1 MNKKFSTLMAG
12 FLLAGSAFNVTLAS
26 NPLKEGLF
34 QVAEPAEKLEG
45 GYYFLVQGDQWAYGF
60 EKIPEKAGYVKPIY
74 TALDNDELDT
84 REEFDN
90 YLWSVKEIELQDK
103 TGSAD
108 KKYGYVLVNK
118 ATGKRL
124 IINRTPATGAAD
136 GNTHITVDTNGN
148 DDATIAESD
157 SSAYV
162 IFRATDASGD
172 KYLKYD
178 GSGQKMTAGNLTNA
192 FIYMNGS
199 ELVNGYGQW
208 NESRKFK
215 FYKYVDEEMDF
226 GDLDELYNSVGFNFE
241 IPGEDEV
248 VNLFAQ
254 EGVPVKAIQVIEN
267 VFNKSEAETDYDHG
281 FPAGIYFVTETP
293 DDYPNWSDV
302 PQDYW
307 YDYLLKCTFIA
318 IDPATNGMNAGA
330 RASGKGFEL
339 TEVSGYDLIKYMGDE
354 NSNDWSK
361 NDEVSVYNACF
372 KVFRNSDGIF
382 SVNVNTKFRYLA
394 KATDSEQKA
403 FFVEDS
409 GEVSLGIVN
418 ESDDHNHV
426 LATNPTGEEG
436 LYKFTFK
443 FTEMNAVNP
452 ITLLNEKGK
461 PAVYTMQFVGDEN
474 IDGKYLFVP
483 AYEVYGQDVMY
494 AKGAAFIDRMMP
506 ENQFTITKVDGNSIT
521 FTNRANHDIEF
532 TAKLFSK
539 GNGTYTLA
547 MPKDDWS
554 NHAFQNIDVNNSMDM
569 EVNPFTRHLHNCVVK
584 LDAVEPEKFYGT
596 WNVEDGTQVTMWF
609 ARDDA
614 YTSNKLYIFRP
625 NNENDYDLHVTP
637 TQAEALQ
644 FQLVKEKDSTVI
656 TLPYVYKVSDTQTST
671 FSKGDSLAYYT
682 YRLQSYR
689 DGALQNKYLT
699 YSCGEYRLKNLPFTP
714 DTRFIIKDNVD
725 GSVSIIEAQMNSSD
739 RPWEAYNSNEQIV
752 INKWEYEWWKESQD
766 FIKYYE
772 KEKVVRG
779 AMKQDLK
786 ANNVKTYL
794 TVEAAEESL
803 DANTT
808 YVNLSS
814 HLGNY
819 ITMNDERDAIVSSNE
834 PMTLRLFAT
843 DTKKV
848 TPSFYITTGWNEND
862 HSRMFLFNPEDSVNY
877 NVATGQYDKV
887 YQWAEGFNK
896 ALFKQA
902 AFYENSLDT
911 IVTDV
916 KGKQAIVAVNADN
929 NKKVLGGLD
938 RFKFQIVKAEDEDN
952 LYNIRQNGYYLVN
965 INGQLAFTT
974 KYDRK
979 LAMKVAVDNTTAPT
993 ANETI
998 SAGNVVVA
1006 GTNGAVVVKGAEGK
1020 NVIVSTILGKVV
1032 ANEVVSSDNAQI
1044 AAPAGIV
1051 VVSVDGESFKVV
1063 VK

>member
-1 MNKKFSTLMAG
+1 MNKKVLTLCAS
-12 FLLAGSAFNVTLAS
+12 LLLGGGMLNSIL
-26 NPLKEGLF
+26 
-34 QVAEPAEKLEG
+34 AEKLSQVAKEVISASDFKKG
-45 GYYFLVQGDQWAYGF
+45 GTFFFVMNDQWAYGF
-60 EKIPEKAGYVKPIY
+60 NKDGVNENPDLVTETVAD
-74 TALDNDELDT
+74 LNNDELDV
-84 REEFDN
+84 REDFSN
-90 YLWSVKEIELQDK
+90 YLWNVKEIELQSK
-103 TGSAD
+103 TDPTAT
-108 KKYGYVLVNK
+108 KEYGYVLTNV

-124 IINRTPATGAAD
+124 IFEEVDTDGDGITDSFSIDLDKKGDSDIEETDKESYFYFRNVSTSPATNYVKYDA
-136 GNTHITVDTNGN
+136 NGQI
-148 DDATIAESD
+148 ATPGFLAKGVLRLKDENLVKD
-157 SSAYV
+157 NGSAY
-162 IFRATDASGD
+162 T
-172 KYLKYD
+172 
-178 GSGQKMTAGNLTNA
+178 
-192 FIYMNGS
+192 
-199 ELVNGYGQW
+199 
-208 NESRKFK
+208 FK
-215 FYKYVDEEMDF
+215 FYKYSDEQMDW

-241 IPGEDEV
+241 IPGEDDV
-248 VNLFAQ
+248 TNIFAQ
-254 EGVPVKAIQVIEN
+254 AGKPIKALEVKEN
-267 VFNKSEAETDYDHG
+267 VFEPKSQAEKDYNHG

-293 DDYPNWSDV
+293 EDYGSWSNV
-302 PQDYW
+302 PEDQW

-318 IDPATNGMNAGA
+318 IDPATNGMNAST
-330 RASGKGFEL
+330 RAGGTGFEL

-372 KVFRNSDGIF
+372 KVYRNEDGAF
-382 SVNVNTKFRYLA
+382 SVNVKEKFRYLA

-426 LATNPTGEEG
+426 LATSPTGKEG

-452 ITLLNEKGK
+452 ISLLNEKGK
-461 PAVYTMQFVGDEN
+461 AAVYTMQFVGNEN
-474 IDGKYLFVP
+474 LDGKYLYAP
-483 AYEVYGQDVMY
+483 AYQVYDQNALY

-506 ENQFTITKVDGNSIT
+506 ETQFTITKVDGNNIT
-521 FTNRANHDIEF
+521 FTNRANHEITF

-539 GNGTYTLA
+539 GNNTYTLA
-547 MPKDDWS
+547 LPKDDNTEW
-554 NHAFQNIDVNNSMDM
+554 FRNIDVNNAGDM
-569 EVNPFTRHLHNCVVK
+569 EVNPFVWNLHNLVVK
-584 LDAVEPEKFYGT
+584 LESVEPEKFYGT

-625 NNENDYDLHVTP
+625 NDANDYDLHVTP

-682 YRLQSYR
+682 YRMQSYR
-689 DGALQNKYLT
+689 DGALQNAYLT
-699 YSCGEYRLKNLPFTP
+699 YSGNQYKLINKFI

-725 GSVSIIEAQMNSSD
+725 GSVSIIEVED
-739 RPWEAYNSNEQIV
+739 KDAYNSNKQIV
-752 INKWEYEWWKESQD
+752 INKWDNEWWKSDD
-766 FIKYYE
+766 FVKFYE
-772 KEKVVRG
+772 KEIVVKG

-819 ITMNDERDAIVSSNE
+819 ITMNDERDAIVSSSE

-887 YQWAEGFNK
+887 YQWNEGLNK

-902 AFYENSLDT
+902 AFYGNSLDT

-916 KGKQAIVAVNADN
+916 KGKQAVVAVNADN

-993 ANETI
+993 ANEEI
-998 SAGNVVVA
+998 SANNVVVA
-1006 GTNGAVVVKGAEGK
+1006 GVDGAVVVKGAEGK

-1032 ANEVVSSDNAQI
+1032 ANEVVSSDNATI

>member
-1 MNKKFSTLMAG
+1 MNKKFITLCAG
-12 FLLAGSAFNVTLAS
+12 LLLGGSML
-26 NPLKEGLF
+26 NPVL
-34 QVAEPAEKLEG
+34 AEKLSQVCKEAATELKSG
-45 GYYFLVQGDQWAYGF
+45 ETYFFVMEDQWAYGF
-60 EKIPEKAGYVKPIY
+60 NQDQVTEKGIWVKETVATIA
-74 TALDNDELDT
+74 TDDLDE

-90 YLWSVKEIELQDK
+90 YLWTVKEIELQDQ
-103 TGSAD
+103 TTPST
-108 KKYGYVLVNK
+108 KKYGYILTNK

-124 IINRTPATGAAD
+124 IFD
-136 GNTHITVDTNGN
+136 KVDTDGDGTPDDFSVDLCTKDDDIKDTDNSGYFYFRSNGG
-148 DDATIAESD
+148 SD
-157 SSAYV
+157 YQ
-162 IFRATDASGD
+162 R
-172 KYLKYD
+172 YD
-178 GSGQKMTAGNLTNA
+178 GTGQTATPGFLQRGVLRLNRE
-192 FIYMNGS
+192 
-199 ELVNGYGQW
+199 ELMKDTGW
-208 NESRKFK
+208 NYTFK
-215 FYKYVDEEMDF
+215 FYKYSDEQMDW

-241 IPGEDEV
+241 IISNGDDV
-248 VNLFAQ
+248 TNIFAQ
-254 EGVPVKAIQVIEN
+254 AGKPIKALEVKEN
-267 VFNKSEAETDYDHG
+267 VFEPKSQAETDYDHG

-293 DDYPNWSDV
+293 EDYGSWSNV
-302 PQDYW
+302 PEDKW

-318 IDPATNGMNAGA
+318 IDPATNGMNAGD

-372 KVFRNSDGIF
+372 KVFRNSEGKF
-382 SVNVNTKFRYLA
+382 SINVNTKFRYLA

-403 FFVEDS
+403 FFVEDK
-409 GEVSLGIVN
+409 GEVSLAVVSETDN
-418 ESDDHNHV
+418 HNKV
-426 LATNPTGEEG
+426 LATSLTGKNG
-436 LYKFTFK
+436 TAYTFK
-443 FTEMNAVNP
+443 FTEMNAANP
-452 ITLLNEKGK
+452 ISLLNEKGK
-461 PAVYTMQFVGDEN
+461 AAVYTMQFVGNEN
-474 IDGKYLFVP
+474 LDGKYLYAP
-483 AYEVYGQDVMY
+483 AYQVYDQNALY

-506 ENQFTITKVDGNSIT
+506 ETQFTITKVDGNNIT
-521 FTNRANHDIEF
+521 FTNRANHEITF

-539 GNGTYTLA
+539 GNNTYTLA
-547 MPKDDWS
+547 LPKDDNTEW
-554 NHAFQNIDVNNSMDM
+554 FRNIDVNNAGDM
-569 EVNPFTRHLHNCVVK
+569 EVNPFVWNLHNLVVK
-584 LDAVEPEKFYGT
+584 LESVEPEKFYGT

-625 NNENDYDLHVTP
+625 NDANDYDLHVTP

-682 YRLQSYR
+682 YRMQSYR
-689 DGALQNKYLT
+689 DGALQNAYLT
-699 YSCGEYRLKNLPFTP
+699 YSGNQYKLINKFI

-725 GSVSIIEAQMNSSD
+725 GSVSIIEVED
-739 RPWEAYNSNEQIV
+739 KDAYNSNKQIV
-752 INKWEYEWWKESQD
+752 INKWDNEWWKSDD
-766 FIKYYE
+766 FVKFYE
-772 KEKVVRG
+772 KEIVVKG

-819 ITMNDERDAIVSSNE
+819 ITMNDERDAIVSSSE

-887 YQWAEGFNK
+887 YQWNEGLNK

-902 AFYENSLDT
+902 AFYGNSLDT

-916 KGKQAIVAVNADN
+916 KGKQAVVAVNADN

-993 ANETI
+993 ANENI
-998 SAGNVVVA
+998 AADNVVVA
-1006 GTNGAVVVKGAEGK
+1006 GVNGAVVVKGAEGK

-1044 AAPAGIV
+1044 TAPAGIV
-1051 VVSVDGESFKVV
+1051 VVSVDGESFKVA

>member
-1 MNKKFSTLMAG
+1 MNKKFSTLMASL
-12 FLLAGSAFNVTLAS
+12 LLAGGVLSFASAST
-26 NPLKEGLF
+26 PLKEGIH
-34 QVAEPAEKLEG
+34 QVINTPAEKLDG
-45 GYYFLVQGDQWAYGF
+45 GYYFFVQNDQYAYGF
-60 EKIPEKAGYVKPIY
+60 KPVPEKKGQVTGSTIAI
-74 TALDNDELDT
+74 TSDEMLT
-84 REEFDN
+84 REEFDY
-90 YLWSVKEIELQDK
+90 YLWSVQEIELQDK
-103 TGSAD
+103 TDPNAPA
-108 KKYGYVLVNK
+108 KYGYVLTNK
-118 ATGKRL
+118 GTGKRL
-124 IINRTPATGAAD
+124 IFD
-136 GNTHITVDTNGN
+136 GVDTDGVPTTFEDFTLDLNEEG
-148 DDATIAESD
+148 DDGIDKTNAKSYI
-157 SSAYV
+157 Y
-162 IFRATDASGD
+162 FKKNASQT
-172 KYLKYD
+172 YLKYD
-178 GSGQKMTAGNLTNA
+178 ANGNAAAPGVLTKGVI
-192 FIYMNGS
+192 FLNGNEMVLS
-199 ELVNGYGQW
+199 NGTD
-208 NESRKFK
+208 NKFN
-215 FYKYVDEEMDF
+215 FYKYVNEEMDF

-254 EGVPVKAIQVIEN
+254 EGVPVKALTV
-267 VFNKSEAETDYDHG
+267 NKDVHKSTAEDEYG
-281 FPAGIYFVTETP
+281 FPSGIYFVTETP
-293 DDYPNWSDV
+293 EDYGSWSNV
-302 PQDYW
+302 PEDQW

-318 IDPATNGMNAGA
+318 IDPATNGMNAGD

-372 KVFRNSDGIF
+372 KVYRNEAGAF
-382 SVNVNTKFRYLA
+382 SVNVKEKFRYLA

-426 LATNPTGEEG
+426 LATSPTGKEG
-436 LYKFTFK
+436 SYKFTFK

-452 ITLLNEKGK
+452 ISLLNEKGK
-461 PAVYTMQFVGDEN
+461 AAVYTMQFVGNEN
-474 IDGKYLFVP
+474 LDGKYLYAP
-483 AYEVYGQDVMY
+483 AYQVHNQDVLY

-506 ENQFTITKVDGNSIT
+506 ETQFTITKVDGNNIT
-521 FTNRANHDIEF
+521 FTNRANHEITF

-539 GNGTYTLA
+539 GNNTYTLA
-547 MPKDDWS
+547 LPKNDA
-554 NHAFQNIDVNNSMDM
+554 NEMFHNIDVNNAGDM
-569 EVNPFTRHLHNCVVK
+569 EVNPFVWNLHNLVVK
-584 LDAVEPEKFYGT
+584 LESVEPEKFYGT

-625 NNENDYDLHVTP
+625 NDANDYDLHVTP

-682 YRLQSYR
+682 YRMQSYR
-689 DGALQNKYLT
+689 DGALQNAYLT
-699 YSCGEYRLKNLPFTP
+699 YSGNQYKLINKFI

-725 GSVSIIEAQMNSSD
+725 GSVSIIEVED
-739 RPWEAYNSNEQIV
+739 KDAYNSNKQIV
-752 INKWEYEWWKESQD
+752 INKWDNEWWKSDD
-766 FIKYYE
+766 FVKFYE
-772 KEKVVRG
+772 KEIVVKG

-819 ITMNDERDAIVSSNE
+819 ITMNDERDAIVSSSE

-887 YQWAEGFNK
+887 YQWNEGLNK

-902 AFYENSLDT
+902 AFYGNSLDT
-911 IVTDV
+911 IVTNV
-916 KGKQAIVAVNADN
+916 KGKQAVVAVNADN

-993 ANETI
+993 ANEEI
-998 SAGNVVVA
+998 SANNVVVA
-1006 GTNGAVVVKGAEGK
+1006 GVDGAVVVKGAEGK

-1032 ANEVVSSDNAQI
+1032 ANEVVSSDNATI

>member
-1 MNKKFSTLMAG
+1 MNKKFSTLMASL
-12 FLLAGSAFNVTLAS
+12 LLAGGVLSFASAST
-26 NPLKEGLF
+26 PLKEGIH
-34 QVAEPAEKLEG
+34 QVINTPAEKLDG
-45 GYYFLVQGDQWAYGF
+45 GYYFFVQNDQYAYGF
-60 EKIPEKAGYVKPIY
+60 KPVPEKKGQVTGSTIAI
-74 TALDNDELDT
+74 TSDEMLT
-84 REEFDN
+84 REEFDY
-90 YLWSVKEIELQDK
+90 YLWSVQEIELQDK
-103 TGSAD
+103 TDPNAPA
-108 KKYGYVLVNK
+108 KYGYVLTNK
-118 ATGKRL
+118 GTGKRL
-124 IINRTPATGAAD
+124 IFD
-136 GNTHITVDTNGN
+136 GVDTDGVPTTFEDFTLDLNEEG
-148 DDATIAESD
+148 DDGIDKTNAKSYI
-157 SSAYV
+157 Y
-162 IFRATDASGD
+162 FKKNASQT
-172 KYLKYD
+172 YLKYD
-178 GSGQKMTAGNLTNA
+178 ANGNAAAPGVLTKGVI
-192 FIYMNGS
+192 FLNGNEMVLS
-199 ELVNGYGQW
+199 NGTD
-208 NESRKFK
+208 NKFN
-215 FYKYVDEEMDF
+215 FYKYVNEEMDF

-254 EGVPVKAIQVIEN
+254 EGVPVKALTV
-267 VFNKSEAETDYDHG
+267 NKDVHKSTAEDEYG
-281 FPAGIYFVTETP
+281 FPSGIYFVTETP
-293 DDYPNWSDV
+293 EDYGSWSNV
-302 PQDYW
+302 PEDQW

-318 IDPATNGMNAGA
+318 IDPATNGMNAGD

-372 KVFRNSDGIF
+372 KVYRNEAGAF
-382 SVNVNTKFRYLA
+382 SVNVKEKFRYLA

-426 LATNPTGEEG
+426 LATSPTGKEG
-436 LYKFTFK
+436 SYKFTFK

-452 ITLLNEKGK
+452 ISLLNEKGK
-461 PAVYTMQFVGDEN
+461 AAVYTMQFVGNEN
-474 IDGKYLFVP
+474 LDGKYLYAP
-483 AYEVYGQDVMY
+483 AYQVHNQDVLY

-506 ENQFTITKVDGNSIT
+506 ETQFTITKVDGNNIT
-521 FTNRANHDIEF
+521 FTNRANHEITF

-539 GNGTYTLA
+539 GNNTYTLA
-547 MPKDDWS
+547 LPKNDA
-554 NHAFQNIDVNNSMDM
+554 NEMFHNIDVNNAGDM
-569 EVNPFTRHLHNCVVK
+569 EVNPFVWNLHNLVVK
-584 LDAVEPEKFYGT
+584 LESVEPEKFYGT

-625 NNENDYDLHVTP
+625 NDNNNLDLHVTP

-656 TLPYVYKVSDTQTST
+656 TLPYVYKVNDKQTST

-699 YSCGEYRLKNLPFTP
+699 YSFGEYRLKNLPFTP

-739 RPWEAYNSNEQIV
+739 KPWEAYNSNEQIV

-779 AMKQDLK
+779 TMKQDLK

-819 ITMNDERDAIVSSNE
+819 ITMNDERDAIVSSSE

-902 AFYENSLDT
+902 AFYGNSLDT

-916 KGKQAIVAVNADN
+916 KGKQAVVAVNADN

-993 ANETI
+993 ANEEI
-998 SAGNVVVA
+998 SANNVVVA
-1006 GTNGAVVVKGAEGK
+1006 GVDGAVVVKGAEGK

-1032 ANEVVSSDNAQI
+1032 ANEVVSSDNATI

>member
-1 MNKKFSTLMAG
+1 MNKKFITLCAG
-12 FLLAGSAFNVTLAS
+12 LLLGGSML
-26 NPLKEGLF
+26 NPVL
-34 QVAEPAEKLEG
+34 AEKLSQVCKEAATELKSG
-45 GYYFLVQGDQWAYGF
+45 ETYFFVMKDQWAYGF
-60 EKIPEKAGYVKPIY
+60 NQDQVTEKGIWVKETVATIA
-74 TALDNDELDT
+74 TDDLDE

-90 YLWSVKEIELQDK
+90 YLWTVKEIELQDQ
-103 TGSAD
+103 TTSST
-108 KKYGYVLVNK
+108 KKYGYILTNK

-124 IINRTPATGAAD
+124 IFD
-136 GNTHITVDTNGN
+136 KVDTDGDGTPDDFSVDLCTAEDDIKDTDNSGYFYFRSNGG
-148 DDATIAESD
+148 SD
-157 SSAYV
+157 YQ
-162 IFRATDASGD
+162 R
-172 KYLKYD
+172 YD
-178 GSGQKMTAGNLTNA
+178 GTGQTATPGFLQKGVLRLNGEELKKDSGWD
-192 FIYMNGS
+192 Y
-199 ELVNGYGQW
+199 
-208 NESRKFK
+208 KFK
-215 FYKYVDEEMDF
+215 FYKYDAEEMDF

-293 DDYPNWSDV
+293 DDYPSWSDV

-318 IDPATNGMNAGA
+318 IDPATNGMNASA

-483 AYEVYGQDVMY
+483 AYEVHRQDVMY

-554 NHAFQNIDVNNSMDM
+554 NHAFHNIDVNNSMDM

-625 NNENDYDLHVTP
+625 NDANDLDLHVTAN
-637 TQAEALQ
+637 QAEALQ

-699 YSCGEYRLKNLPFTP
+699 YSSGEYRLKNLPFTP

-725 GSVSIIEAQMNSSD
+725 GSVSIIEAQRNSSD
-739 RPWEAYNSNEQIV
+739 KPWKAYNSNEQIV

-779 AMKQDLK
+779 TMKQDLK

-819 ITMNDERDAIVSSNE
+819 ITMNDERDAIVSSSE

-887 YQWAEGFNK
+887 YQWNEGLNK

-993 ANETI
+993 ANENI
-998 SAGNVVVA
+998 AADNVVVA
-1006 GTNGAVVVKGAEGK
+1006 GVNGAVVVKGAEGK

-1044 AAPAGIV
+1044 TAPAGIV